1 MLIRIARIGSRN
13 RVVLPLEVMDMLG
26 VEPGDAVFFVVH
38 DNTVRLSRS
47 PETFGEYWQMH
58 AGEDLPVPDDPDEVD
73 PRQMQFGWDQKKY

>member
-26 VEPGDAVFFVVH
+26 VEPGDAVFFVVR

-58 AGEDLPVPDDPDEVD
+58 AESLPVPDDPDEVD
-73 PRQMQFGWDQKKY
+73 PRQMQFGWDQEET